1 MFTLWITLYYRRQFE
16 MSVRTVAVCPVGPL
30 ILALSL
36 SDTRE
41 TLKQDP
47 YCRKAAGRLRC
58 RQRAARLHRQYCRE
72 QDACRKQRLLR
83 RQIRGAKMVDRPPN
97 SSSDNPQQD
106 ESGMKRRLAHRFP
119 FVALAELVEIKTGDR
134 MAAQT
139 TQLSSTGCYTGALN
153 PFAEDTAIRVRI
165 SKDGK
170 VFESAGRVLHV
181 HAEFGMGIVF
191 EDVAPDQQRIL
202 DAWVASHSSK

>member
-1 MFTLWITLYYRRQFE
+1 
-16 MSVRTVAVCPVGPL
+16 
-30 ILALSL
+30 
-36 SDTRE
+36 
-41 TLKQDP
+41 
-47 YCRKAAGRLRC
+47 
-58 RQRAARLHRQYCRE
+58 
-72 QDACRKQRLLR
+72 
-83 RQIRGAKMVDRPPN
+83 MVDRPTN

-106 ESGMKRRLAHRFP
+106 ESGMKRRMAHRFP

-153 PFAEDTAIRVRI
+153 PFAEDTAIHVRL

-191 EDVAPDQQRIL
+191 EDVAPDQQRVL